1 MIKFL
6 DLISEMVQSS
16 YSNRISIDNAI
27 VNIKKLKKDIKE
39 QKQIKQFKSN
49 VIQELKNNFKNKSK

>member
-1 MIKFL
+1 MEEKDILIEFL

-39 QKQIKQFKSN
+39 QKQIK
-49 VIQELKNNFKNKSK
+49 